1 MNTILGCIP
10 LLWEST
16 YPFLK
21 KKKKADREKKKINLI
36 LSN

>member
-21 KKKKADREKKKINLI
+21 KKKADREKKKINLI